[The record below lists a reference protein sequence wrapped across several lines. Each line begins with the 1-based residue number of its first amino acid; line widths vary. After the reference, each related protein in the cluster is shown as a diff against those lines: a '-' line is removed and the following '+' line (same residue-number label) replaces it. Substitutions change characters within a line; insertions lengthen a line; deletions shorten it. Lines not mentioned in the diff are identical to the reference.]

1 MPNDN
6 IEYPQRGYD
15 TKDVKAL
22 EAEQRPRK
30 RRWALKAFLYLILL
44 PIAVVAVWT
53 WSALSYS
60 YSRGERVGY
69 TQKLSEK
76 GWICPTWEGELA
88 MSNAPGQ
95 IPEKFEFSVRDDAV
109 ARQIQALD
117 GRRVAL
123 SYEQHR
129 GVPFSCFGETQY
141 FATSVRPADGGPTP
155 GAPATAAPGAS
166 APTPSPAPAAG
177 TPTTPATPA
186 TPSPAP

>member
-1 MPNDN
+1 MANDN

-44 PIAVVAVWT
+44 PIAVIAAWT
-53 WSALSYS
+53 WAALSYS
-60 YSRGERVGY
+60 YSRGDRVGY
-69 TQKLSEK
+69 AQKLSEK

-88 MSNAPGQ
+88 MSNVPGQ
-95 IPEKFEFSVRDDAV
+95 VPEKFPFSVRDDAV

-117 GRRVAL
+117 GRRVVL
-123 SYEQHR
+123 TYEQHR

-141 FATSVRPADGGPTP
+141 YVTGARPAEGESMP
-155 GAPATAAPGAS
+155 GAPVH
-166 APTPSPAPAAG
+166 TPA
-177 TPTTPATPA
+177 TPTTPAPA
-186 TPSPAP
+186 TPAPATPAPAP

>member
-1 MPNDN
+1 MANDN

-22 EAEQRPRK
+22 EADQRPRK

-44 PIAVVAVWT
+44 PIAVVAAWT
-53 WSALSYS
+53 WAALSYT
-60 YSRGERVGY
+60 YSRGDRVGY
-69 TQKLSEK
+69 AQKLSEK

-88 MSNAPGQ
+88 MSNVPGQ
-95 IPEKFEFSVRDDAV
+95 IPEKFEFTVRDDAV

-117 GRRVAL
+117 GRRVAI

-141 FATSVRPADGGPTP
+141 FVSAVRPVD
-155 GAPATAAPGAS
+155 GAPATAPAPTAPAPATAPAPVTPS
-166 APTPSPAPAAG
+166 APTPVSPTPGTPAPR
-177 TPTTPATPA
+177 P
-186 TPSPAP
+186 